1 MKLNWVERGIVN
13 HPARAWVQR
22 HYEARLLE
30 QLGGKVVG
38 GLVLEIGCGRG
49 IGCEVLC
56 ERFGVRQNLALDLDP
71 AMLRRAG
78 RRLARY
84 GPERVQFAVGVA
96 TAIEA
101 PDRVF
106 DAVFDFGAFHPIR
119 HWQAAVTEVARVL
132 KPGGRF
138 FFEEMTGRALQR
150 LPYRILLA
158 HPKENRFSR
167 REFVSELEQQG
178 MVVGASLVDRL
189 FGDLFVGVGLCMGGS
204 DDALPVETA
213 PRPNPGLL

>member
-1 MKLNWVERGIVN
+1 MKMNWVERGIVN

-22 HYEARLLE
+22 HYEAKLLE
-30 QLGGKVVG
+30 QLGGRVVG

-49 IGCEVLC
+49 VGCEVLF
-56 ERFGVRQNLALDLDP
+56 ERFGARQMLAMDLDP

-84 GPERVQFAVGVA
+84 GPDRVQLALGDA

-101 PDRVF
+101 PDGVF
-106 DAVFDFGAFHPIR
+106 DAVFDFGAFHHVP
-119 HWQAAVTEVARVL
+119 HWQKAVAEVARVL

-138 FFEEMTGRALQR
+138 FFEEMTSRALQR

-167 REFVSELEQQG
+167 LQFVRELEQHQIL
-178 MVVGASLVDRL
+178 VGERIVDRL
-189 FGDLFVGVGLCMGGS
+189 FGDLFVGVGSCMGGS
-204 DDALPVETA
+204 DDALSVETA
-213 PRPNPGLL
+213 PRPHPGLL